1 MTLIIYTAK
10 KNITIEP
17 VIFFMTIVEYI
28 DLVTIDQ
35 LVIDKSCRLD
45 FNYTA
50 DVCDNLVETAYEDEN
65 TEVQNEVAQYK
76 VKFNSNLLYQEMLK
90 ILWKASLI

>member
-1 MTLIIYTAK
+1 MIFVMYTAK
-10 KNITIEP
+10 KNISIEP

-50 DVCDNLVETAYEDEN
+50 GVCNNLVDTAYEDEN

-76 VKFNSNLLYQEMLK
+76 VKFNSEFVVLK
-90 ILWKASLI
+90 MIKIS